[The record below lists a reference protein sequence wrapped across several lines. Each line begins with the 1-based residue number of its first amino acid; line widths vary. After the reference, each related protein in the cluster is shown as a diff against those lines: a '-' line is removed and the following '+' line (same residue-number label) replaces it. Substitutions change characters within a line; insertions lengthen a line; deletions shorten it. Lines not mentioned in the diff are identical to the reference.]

1 MLNYNPLEPASPPV
15 DLNRMAMWLK
25 VLAEPN
31 RLLIFH
37 LLMEG
42 VQCNCELGDGL
53 KMAPNLISHHLR
65 VLREAGLIDV
75 ERDAVDARWI
85 YYSINR
91 QALEALNQAW
101 GTFFDPQRIKP
112 RRLTCGP
119 QGEFIRH
126 DLIEIS

>member
-1 MLNYNPLEPASPPV
+1 MLNYLPPQTAASPI
-15 DLNRMAMWLK
+15 DLNRMAKWLK

-37 LLMEG
+37 FLMEG
-42 VQCNCELGDGL
+42 VQCNCELGDSL
-53 KMAPNLISHHLR
+53 QMAPNLISHHLR
-65 VLREAGLIDV
+65 VLREAGLIEV
-75 ERDAVDARWI
+75 ERDTQDARWI

-91 QALEALNQAW
+91 QTLGELNQAW

-119 QGEFIRH
+119 HGEFIRL
-126 DLIEIS
+126 DLVSEG